1 MAAKKT
7 TETIEV
13 EIKTNEDGTEMAVP
27 VEEKK
32 SILAK
37 AKETGSKVV
46 HSKPAK
52 IIGGAVLA
60 LGAGIVGYALG
71 SKQGDDNLEYYVL
84 NSEPDD
90 STDNIVE

>member
-7 TETIEV
+7 NETIDV
-13 EIKTNEDGTEMAVP
+13 EIKKNEDGTEMAVP

-32 SILAK
+32 SMLAK
-37 AKETGSKVV
+37 AKECGSKVI

-52 IIGGAVLA
+52 IIGGAALA
-60 LGAGIVGYALG
+60 LAGGVIGYALG
-71 SKQGDDNLEYYVL
+71 KKEGDDDIEYYVM
-84 NSEPDD
+84 STEE